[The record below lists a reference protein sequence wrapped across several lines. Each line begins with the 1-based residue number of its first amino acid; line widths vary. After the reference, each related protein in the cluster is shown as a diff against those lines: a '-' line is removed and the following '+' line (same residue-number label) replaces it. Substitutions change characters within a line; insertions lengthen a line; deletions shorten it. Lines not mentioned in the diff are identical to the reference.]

1 MGVSCRIGQD
11 EELFMRGRFFLFP
24 PACSGALVLTAL
36 LLIGCVRDPS
46 SAATTEWNLSPEAE
60 LSYATLLLDQS
71 IRHDDKAGVLEATE
85 LFSRRAVGPQPFID
99 AVSWLM
105 ANGHRAEARGVLEK
119 GVNVY
124 PDSLELH
131 LLLAEIALE
140 DDDPA
145 GAAEIMRAFQA
156 AHPHSELARQEV
168 GILYV
173 KIGRYQEAN
182 AFFSALPERL
192 RTPFGRYCH
201 ARALSE
207 LNRPE
212 EAIRQLRR
220 AVRESPEFSDAW
232 IDLAR
237 LLERRGR
244 KEEAAEVY
252 ARALEQDPG
261 NQDIWLRLV
270 DMEIKAGRPG
280 KALERVNAGPE
291 SFGFQLAAATLFL
304 DARCFTEA
312 EALLLAVSAEPG
324 APEEVYF
331 YLAALAYE
339 ASQDKAR
346 TLDFLGRITPA
357 NRFYDRALRLRAQL
371 LYEDGRADEALNVV
385 REGESVFPGDRE
397 LRLMH
402 VHLLL
407 SAGRRGEALAA
418 TEEALR
424 DWPDDQELLFLR
436 GSVLDLLD
444 RKDEALAVMESL
456 LKTAPDNHQA
466 LNYIGYTLA
475 DANRDLDRA
484 LALLE
489 KAVRLAPEQ
498 AYILDSLAWA
508 QFRKGRLGEALTN
521 IRRAV
526 ALPGGDEWAI
536 WDHYGDIAAA
546 HGGRREARR
555 AWTRALGLWPDNPGA
570 IRAKLEGR

>member
-1 MGVSCRIGQD
+1 MS
-11 EELFMRGRFFLFP
+11 GRFFSFP
-24 PACSGALVLTAL
+24 ARPACSGALVLTAFI
-36 LLIGCVRDPS
+36 LIGCVRNPS
-46 SAATTEWNLSPEAE
+46 SAATVEWNLSPEAE
-60 LSYATLLLDQS
+60 LSYATLLLDQA
-71 IRHDDKAGVLEATE
+71 IRHDDKGGVLEAAGIFT
-85 LFSRRAVGPQPFID
+85 RRGSQPQPFID
-99 AVSWLM
+99 AAAWLM
-105 ANGHRAEARGVLEK
+105 TNRQREDALAILEK
-119 GVNVY
+119 AVRLH

-131 LLLAEIALE
+131 LLLAETSLDGGDNAR
-140 DDDPA
+140 
-145 GAAEIMRAFQA
+145 AAEIMRNFQA
-156 AHPHSELARQEV
+156 AHPQSELARQEV

-173 KIGRYQEAN
+173 KIGRHKEAD

-201 ARALSE
+201 ARALAE

-220 AVRESPEFSDAW
+220 AVQESPEFSDAW
-232 IDLAR
+232 IELAR
-237 LLERRGR
+237 LLESRGR
-244 KEEAAEVY
+244 GGEAAGVY
-252 ARALEQDPG
+252 ARVLEQDPG

-270 DMEIKAGRPG
+270 EMEIKAGRPAR
-280 KALERVNAGPE
+280 ALERVKAGPE

-304 DARCFTEA
+304 DAGRFKEA
-312 EALLLAVSAEPG
+312 EALLLSISAEPG

-339 ASQDKAR
+339 AGQDKAK
-346 TLDFLGRITPA
+346 TLECLGRITPA

-371 LYEDGRADEALNVV
+371 LHEDGRTDDVLSVV
-385 REGESVFPGDRE
+385 REGEKIFPGERE
-397 LRLMH
+397 LRLME

-407 SAGRRGEALAA
+407 SAGRRDEALAV
-418 TEEALR
+418 TDEALR
-424 DWPDDQELLFLR
+424 DWPEDQDLLFLR

-444 RKDEALAVMESL
+444 RKEEALAAMESL
-456 LKTAPDNHQA
+456 LKAAPDNHQA

-484 LALLE
+484 LELLE

-508 QFRKGRLGEALTN
+508 QFRKGRIRDALTN

-546 HGGRREARR
+546 HGGHGEARR
-555 AWTRALGLWPDNPGA
+555 AWSRALGLDPADPA
-570 IRAKLEGR
+570 VIRSKLEGK

>member
-1 MGVSCRIGQD
+1 MS
-11 EELFMRGRFFLFP
+11 GRFFSFP
-24 PACSGALVLTAL
+24 ARPACSGALILTAL
-36 LLIGCVRDPS
+36 LLIGCVRNPS

-71 IRHDDKAGVLEATE
+71 IRHDDKAGVLEAAD
-85 LFSRRAVGPQPFID
+85 LFSRRAASPQPLID
-99 AVSWLM
+99 AVAWLM
-105 ANGHRAEARGVLEK
+105 AGRHQAEARGVLEK
-119 GVNVY
+119 GVKLY

-131 LLLAEIALE
+131 LLLADTALE
-140 DDDPA
+140 EGDSNK
-145 GAAEIMRAFQA
+145 AAEIMRAFQA
-156 AHPHSELARQEV
+156 AHPQSELARQEV

-173 KIGRYQEAN
+173 KIGRHKEAD

-201 ARALSE
+201 ARALAE
-207 LNRPE
+207 LNRPD

-237 LLERRGR
+237 LLESRGR

-252 ARALEQDPG
+252 AKVLEQDPG
-261 NQDIWLRLV
+261 NQEIWLRLV

-280 KALERVNAGPE
+280 RALERVKAGPE
-291 SFGFQLAAATLFL
+291 HFSFQLAAATLFL
-304 DARCFTEA
+304 DARRFTEA

-339 ASQDKAR
+339 ARQDKAK
-346 TLDFLGRITPA
+346 TLEFLGRITPA

-385 REGESVFPGDRE
+385 REGEGIFPGDRE

-424 DWPDDQELLFLR
+424 DWPEDQELLFLR

-444 RKDEALAVMESL
+444 RKDEALAAMESL
-456 LKTAPDNHQA
+456 LKAAPDNHQA

-475 DANRDLDRA
+475 DTNRDLDRA

-508 QFRKGRLGEALTN
+508 QFRRGRLAEALTN

-546 HGGRREARR
+546 HGGRGEARR
-555 AWTRALGLWPDNPGA
+555 AWTRALGLGPDNPGA